1 MYSSFGKRALDLAIA
16 LPILLLTAPLLAIV
30 AVLVR
35 VDSQGPILFLQDRLG
50 RNGSTFRAYKFRTMT
65 DRPRV
70 PNKEIYG
77 RDAEVTRIGYWLRRF
92 KIDELPQLFNVL
104 SGEMSIVGPRPALPR
119 QIEEYDEHSRR
130 RLLVRP
136 GLTGLAQVNGNT
148 YLSWPE
154 RWDWDVAYVERLSLG
169 LDVAILLRTIGVVLR
184 GEERFLQR
192 LSKPNG
198 IGT

>member
-1 MYSSFGKRALDLAIA
+1 MYPTIGKRLLDLAIS
-16 LPILLLTAPLLAIV
+16 LPILILTLPLLAVV

-35 VDSQGPILFLQDRLG
+35 LDSQGPILFLQERLG
-50 RNGSTFRAYKFRTMT
+50 RNGSVFRAFKFRTMT

-70 PNKEIYG
+70 PDKEIYG
-77 RDAEVTRIGYWLRRF
+77 RDAEVTRVGYWLRRF
-92 KIDELPQLFNVL
+92 KIDELPQLFNVI

-136 GLTGLAQVNGNT
+136 GLTGLAQVHGNT

-154 RWDWDVAYVERLSLG
+154 RWAWDVEYVDRLSFS
-169 LDVAILLRTIGVVLR
+169 LDVTILLRTIGVVLR
-184 GEERFLQR
+184 GEERFLER
-192 LSKPNG
+192 LSKSNG
-198 IGT
+198 V